1 MRGYVA
7 TTDYSWFT
15 FLRAR
20 QPLDEVNFWQP
31 SAHGFNA
38 RPGTPFFFKLKAPHY
53 AIGGVG
59 VFARYEA
66 ATPKLAWEAFG
77 QKNGT
82 ATFDE
87 MRSRIEA
94 YAKARAQTGHRI
106 GCIMVSQPVFFAD
119 EDLVE
124 QPRDWKKN
132 VVSGAGYELAE
143 GEGRRIWEEC
153 QARLARAAVP
163 TISSGQPVEPLLS
176 PGPRF
181 GEPQLVRPRLGQ
193 GTFRVAVTAAYGG
206 ACAISGEHSLPV
218 LEAAHIRPYSSHAGT
233 HDVTNGLLL
242 RADIHRLFDRGYV
255 TITPE
260 HRFVV
265 SQRLEQEWENGKAY
279 YAMDGKAL
287 ALPSGVA
294 DRPDGAALRWHNENV
309 FEKDAA

>member
-1 MRGYVA
+1 MRGYVG
-7 TTDYSWFT
+7 TTDYDWFR

-31 SAHGFNA
+31 SAHGFNSP
-38 RPGTPFFFKLKAPHY
+38 PGTPFFFKLKSPHN

-77 QKNGT
+77 QSNGT

-87 MRSRIEA
+87 MRKRIEG
-94 YAKARAQTGHRI
+94 YAKALAATAHRV

-119 EDLVE
+119 DEMIE

-132 VVSGAGYELAE
+132 VVSGAGYDLAE
-143 GEGRRIWEEC
+143 GEGRRIWEAC
-153 QARLARAAVP
+153 RDRLARVAAG
-163 TISSGQPVEPLLS
+163 TGSSTSKLVVREAAAKY
-176 PGPRF
+176 
-181 GEPQLVRPRLGQ
+181 GEAQLVRPRLGQ

-218 LEAAHIRPYSSHAGT
+218 LEAAHIRPYTAHEGT

-255 TITPE
+255 TVTPD

-265 SQRLEQEWENGKAY
+265 SQRLKAEWENGVAY
-279 YAMDGKAL
+279 YALHGKRL
-287 ALPSGVA
+287 SLPAGAA
-294 DRPDGAALRWHNENV
+294 DRPDGAALRWHNETV
-309 FEKDAA
+309 FERDAA